1 MATLTGSWQ
10 EIASVSKQVTS
21 NTTGYMHLYMKYAR
35 YSGYD
40 RVYFEIRFSAYNPYG
55 AYFAWSQNGTMNWSF
70 SYGGKSASGSY
81 DSISITSNSGETT
94 KVSSYVDVSHTTA
107 YTGTASATGVIYKE
121 TKTASG
127 SATLPTMAVWNDIN
141 AYQPDGTTQNGLV
154 FDLTTSDGGS
164 WTNLTNEP
172 PSSEFTKTP
181 GTTATIT
188 NIRSNIA
195 GAHYTTNSVTND
207 GSTTFTWTFN
217 TANYAVNMYSAWDT
231 YAMTY
236 NANGGTQSTCPAT
249 HYKTYNVTATIATQV
264 PSRPNVEVNGYTI
277 TFNPGEGSAEYTTY
291 TSVNSTLYTFQ
302 KWNTKA
308 DGSGTNYYG
317 TNEYT
322 TNAALA
328 LYAQWSSSYVQGGVY
343 FPNATRAN
351 YDLVGWTRDPSNV
364 SLVEEGYI
372 PTKNETLYAVWSPIH
387 TYINTRTNDGWKTPV
402 VYIKKDNVW
411 TVILDVRVK
420 YNGQWVSPFLH
431 HFNVE
436 DMACS
441 MTAGMTWGQ
450 FLDSGFNTYG
460 WYIDELSNGF
470 FIIIEEDVDE
480 PFVISGVS
488 ASTLNALRN
497 TPITE
502 NYTYSIKKHTT

>member
-1 MATLTGSWQ
+1 MANL
-10 EIASVSKQVTS
+10 
-21 NTTGYMHLYMKYAR
+21 
-35 YSGYD
+35 
-40 RVYFEIRFSAYNPYG
+40 FSDYK
-55 AYFAWSQNGTMNWSF
+55 FH
-70 SYGGKSASGSY
+70 SYSASWLGLTLDYSKSRSGTTQNYSFTGDISVHPPSGGSTSFGY
-81 DSISITSNSGETT
+81 TITVTIYCDNKYS
-94 KVSSYVDVSHTTA
+94 
-107 YTGTASATGVIYKE
+107 TGQILKWNPGTGIKSVKRQ
-121 TKTASG
+121 KFSG
-127 SATLPTMAVWNDIN
+127 SVGVPNKTSGTTSFYVAIHLSNGFDYSPGGTLPIDDYAYWNDIN
-141 AYQPDGTTQNGLV
+141 AYQPDGSTQNGLI

-172 PSSEFTKTP
+172 TPSSLFTKPP
-181 GTTATIT
+181 GTTATIS
-188 NIRSNIA
+188 NIRSNIT
-195 GAHYTTNSVTND
+195 GAHYTTNNVTND
-207 GSTTFTWTFN
+207 GSTSFSWTFN
-217 TANYAVNMYSAWDT
+217 TANWVCKLYSAWDT
-231 YAMTY
+231 YAITY

-249 HYKTYNVTATIATQV
+249 HYKTYNVTANIATQI
-264 PSRPNVEVNGYTI
+264 PSRPDVEVNGYTI
-277 TFNPGEGSAEYTTY
+277 TFNPGEGTAEYTTY

-328 LYAQWSSSYVQGGVY
+328 LYAQWSSTYVKGGVY

-351 YDLVGWTRDPSNV
+351 YDLVGWTRDPNNV

-372 PTKNETLYAVWSPIH
+372 PTKNETLYAVWSPVH

-402 VYIKKDNVW
+402 VYVKKDNVW

-420 YNGQWVSPFLH
+420 YNGQWVSPFLR

-436 DMACS
+436 NMACS

-470 FIIIEEDVDE
+470 FIIIEEDVGE

-488 ASTLNALRN
+488 ASTLNALKN